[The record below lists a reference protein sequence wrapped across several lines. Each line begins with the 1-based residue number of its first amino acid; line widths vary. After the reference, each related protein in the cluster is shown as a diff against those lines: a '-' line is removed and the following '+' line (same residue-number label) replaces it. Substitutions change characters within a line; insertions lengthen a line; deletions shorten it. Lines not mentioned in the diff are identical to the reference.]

1 MATADSECMYLFI
14 NVCTCTPRHCL
25 PSHSLTYFSLPLL
38 PSFHLTL
45 ITFLSSYPPSIPP
58 SFYSSIP
65 PSLCPFLLPPSLCSF
80 RISSAQT
87 CYSPLT
93 VSKMI
98 CKPKFV
104 TPCHLPRKPLPH
116 LMTHLSSVPHRHP
129 QALPPPQAS
138 PIHLSVSEEDFERV
152 LRLWSEECQEARWL
166 PDLMQLLQTLPPL
179 NIMAHTVGAARQGPA
194 GSGVRR
200 RNTLGR
206 VSTPP
211 VFCRHRVHSNT

>member
-1 MATADSECMYLFI
+1 MYTSPLPPFPLTHLLLPPAPSLF
-14 NVCTCTPRHCL
+14 
-25 PSHSLTYFSLPLL
+25 PSHSYYF
-38 PSFHLTL
+38 
-45 ITFLSSYPPSIPP
+45 
-58 SFYSSIP
+58 
-65 PSLCPFLLPPSLCSF
+65 PFLLPSLSPSLLLLLYSSLPLSLPPPSLPLFLQNLFCPDMLFTFDSLKDDLQTKI
-80 RISSAQT
+80 RHSMSPAAQASPPPDDPPVLSASSAPS
-87 CYSPLT
+87 SP
-93 VSKMI
+93 S
-98 CKPKFV
+98 
-104 TPCHLPRKPLPH
+104 
-116 LMTHLSSVPHRHP
+116 
-129 QALPPPQAS
+129 PPQAS